1 MAKKTAKEIAADESK
16 GLYKQKHRYWYRYWH
31 GGKEHYHNCQT
42 TNLEEAKEE
51 KKRFL
56 ASARFGKALAAKSW
70 DKEIEEYIVDRQAK
84 GSMKESTERGVRSV
98 LNVFQ
103 TLNPKIKRPE
113 DVTYEDLVDFWKKSR
128 VESDSTGRT
137 YLVTLQAFLKDR
149 GLLRK
154 RFAIPKTAKIGAR
167 ETYEK
172 MEVINSWID
181 SCDDVDLKYV
191 LYCLGHMGMRAGEVK
206 FSQVDWY
213 QDGICKIPAKMP
225 YRTKKGAKKIWSPKN
240 GTGRAIPIT
249 PEFQAYLDTYLVDK
263 EGLVI
268 KSKKSKDGTW
278 DFRIPLEKYMKE
290 VGSPDFFPHAFR
302 HSWITYL
309 MDTGYSIQDVSIW
322 SGDRLETLQKH
333 YWKKHTEAGALDV
346 TGKKKT
352 SKLEGEVEEL
362 KAMMGQMLGLVKKSK
377 DKTTKKKITNA
388 DVFEE
393 LVNSPATAELAE
405 QFSTA
410 VMLDKMDKAQRKEFL
425 NSLPF

>member
-1 MAKKTAKEIAADESK
+1 MAKKTAKAIAADESK

-56 ASARFGKALAAKSW
+56 ASAGFGKALAAKSW
-70 DKEIEEYIVDRQAK
+70 DKEIEEYIVDKKAE
-84 GSMKESTERGVRSV
+84 GGMKDSTEIRVKSV
-98 LNVFQ
+98 LKKFQ
-103 TLNPKIKRPE
+103 DCCPSVKRPE
-113 DVTYEDLVDFWKKSR
+113 DVSYADLEKFWKKSR
-128 VESDSTGRT
+128 VNSDSTGRT

-154 RFAIPKTAKIGAR
+154 RFLIPKTAKIGSR
-167 ETYEK
+167 DTYEEMK
-172 MEVINSWID
+172 TINDWIE
-181 SCDDVDLKYV
+181 SCTDDDLKYV
-191 LYCLGHMGMRAGEVK
+191 LFCLGHMGMRAGEVK
-206 FSQVDWY
+206 FSQVEWY
-213 QDGICKIPAKMP
+213 QAGICKIPAKLT

-249 PEFQAYLDTYLVDK
+249 PEFQAFLDVYLIDK
-263 EGLVI
+263 SGLVI

-278 DFRIPLEKYMKE
+278 DFRLPLEQFMTD

-309 MDTGYSIQDVSIW
+309 MNTGYSIQDVSIW

-352 SKLEGEVEEL
+352 SKLEGEVEQL
-362 KAMMGQMLGLVKKSK
+362 KAMMGQMLGIVKKSK
-377 DKTTKKKITNA
+377 AKTTKKKITNA

-393 LVNSPATAELAE
+393 LVTSPATAELAE

-410 VMLDKMDKAQRKEFL
+410 VMLDKMSKAERKEFL

>member
-31 GGKEHYHNCQT
+31 AGKEHYHNCQT
-42 TNLEEAKEE
+42 SNLEEAKEE

-56 ASARFGKALAAKSW
+56 ASATFGKALAAKSW
-70 DKEIEEYIVDRQAK
+70 DKEIEDYIADRRAK
-84 GSMKESTERGVRSV
+84 GSMKDSTEVGMRSV
-98 LNVFQ
+98 IQMFQ
-103 TLNPKIKRPE
+103 THCPTVAKPE
-113 DVTYEDLVDFWKKSR
+113 DVSYADLEKFWTKSR
-128 VESDSTGRT
+128 VNSDSTGRT

-154 RFAIPKTAKIGAR
+154 RFLIPKTAKIGAR

-172 MEVINSWID
+172 MEVINDWIEQ
-181 SCDDVDLKYV
+181 CDDVDLKYV
-191 LYCLGHMGMRAGEVK
+191 LFCLGHMGMRAGEVRM
-206 FSQVDWY
+206 SHVDWY
-213 QDGICKIPAKMP
+213 KDGICKIPAKLT
-225 YRTKKGAKKIWSPKN
+225 YKTKKGVKKIWSPKN

-249 PEFQAYLDTYLVDK
+249 PEFQTFLDVYLIDK
-263 EGLVI
+263 AGLVI

-278 DFRIPLEKYMKE
+278 NFRLPLERFMGE

-352 SKLEGEVEEL
+352 TKLEQQVEDL
-362 KAMMGQMLGLVKKSK
+362 QAKMGQLLTIVAESKSK
-377 DKTTKKKITNA
+377 TLKKEVTKA

-393 LVNSPATAELAE
+393 LLTSSATAELAE
-405 QFSTA
+405 EFSTA
-410 VMLDKMDKAQRKEFL
+410 VMLDKMSKEDRKKFL